1 MAIRNVVL
9 ALVLGVA
16 AGPARADFPAGFA
29 WGPAI
34 AGFQSEMG
42 PDPTTHDPGSDWWAW
57 THDPAN
63 IAAGRVSGDQPEAGP
78 SFWTLWEKDVRRAR
92 SRLHSNTFRLSIEWS
107 RIFPASTAGVDASGG
122 ITLAVLQQLD
132 TLADQAAV
140 ARYRAILE
148 AIRARRMAPFVT
160 VSHFSLPL
168 WIHDPIAVR
177 TALAGANPNLP
188 VPPLGVPAGWLD
200 TAILPEFAKYAA
212 YLGWKFGDL
221 VDRWA
226 PINEPLVVA
235 TSGYVNV
242 PGVLS
247 GNFPPGAFTFAGA
260 VIVIL
265 NEVAGQAAAYD
276 ALHAWDT
283 ADADGDGSPAEVGT
297 VHNMAAFHPTHP
309 ASPLDSAGAVHA
321 DYLFNRLWLNAVLL
335 GDLDADADGVADPG
349 EHHPELAGK
358 ADFVGVNYY
367 LRATA
372 TGIGAPL
379 TPAIPLL
386 DFLPVIGY
394 RTPQD
399 PTAPLC
405 PSSCTEFGWEIY
417 PQGLREVLVTA
428 GGYGLPVYIT
438 ENGIADADDDQRP
451 AYLVQHLL
459 VLEQAI
465 ADGVADVRGY
475 YHWSLTDNFEW
486 SSGYHPRFG
495 LFSFDARGR
504 RRARRS
510 ARNMGRIA
518 RRNAVPPAL
527 VRRFGTP

>member
-1 MAIRNVVL
+1 MRIRTVVL
-9 ALVLGVA
+9 ALAFVVA
-16 AGPARADFPAGFA
+16 ATPARADFPAGFG

-42 PDPTTHDPGSDWWAW
+42 PDPATQDPGSDWWVW
-57 THDPAN
+57 THDAAN

-78 SFWTLWEKDVRRAR
+78 SFWTLWAKDVRLAR
-92 SRLHSNTFRLSIEWS
+92 SRLRANTFRLSIEWS
-107 RIFPASTAGVDASGG
+107 RIFPVSTAGVDASGG
-122 ITLAVLQQLD
+122 ITLVVLQQLD
-132 TLADQAAV
+132 ALADQAAV

-148 AIRARRMAPFVT
+148 AIRERKMAPFVT

-177 TALAGANPNLP
+177 DALAGTNPNLP
-188 VPPLGVPAGWLD
+188 VAPLGVPAGWLE

-221 VDRWA
+221 VDRWT
-226 PINEPLVVA
+226 PINEAMVVA

-247 GNFPPGAFTFAGA
+247 GNFPPGAFSFRGA
-260 VIVIL
+260 ISVIL

-283 ADADGDGSPAEVGT
+283 VDADGDGSAVEVGT
-297 VHNMAAFHPTHP
+297 VHNMAAFHPTNP
-309 ASPLDSAGAVHA
+309 ASALDVTAAAHA
-321 DYLFNRLWLNAVLL
+321 DYLFNRLWLNAVVL
-335 GDLDADADGVADPG
+335 GDVDADADGVADPG

-372 TGIGAPL
+372 SATGVPL

-394 RTPQD
+394 RTPEA
-399 PTAPLC
+399 PTAPPC
-405 PSSCTEFGWEIY
+405 PSTCSDFGWEIY
-417 PQGLREVLVTA
+417 PQGLREVLATA
-428 GGYGLPVYIT
+428 GAYGLPVYVT

-459 VLEQAI
+459 VLDQAI

-475 YHWSLTDNFEW
+475 YHWSLIDNFEW
-486 SSGYHPRFG
+486 SSGYYPRFG
-495 LFSFDARGR
+495 LFSIDARGR
-504 RRARRS
+504 RRARKS
-510 ARNMGRIA
+510 ARHLRRIA
-518 RRNAVPPAL
+518 LRNAVPPAL